1 MLKTYKSKGHIKV
14 MELQPVENRNYAD
27 FLKRALK
34 GDLYFD
40 CFLGHL
46 VNEMMAYDKINP
58 YIENPLKPLNDKV
71 NAFLQRHVGISYLE
85 FVDQTKP
92 EDFEEEDFEFL
103 PRKKNLRR
111 RLFDFRARLV
121 IAALADTEKQGL
133 NLEEILDAIKDETIP
148 LIKREKEEPTFKAIL
163 KILRK

>member
-1 MLKTYKSKGHIKV
+1 MLKTYKSKGNIKV

-58 YIENPLKPLNDKV
+58 YSKNPLKPLNDKV
-71 NAFLQRHVGISYLE
+71 NAF
-85 FVDQTKP
+85 
-92 EDFEEEDFEFL
+92 
-103 PRKKNLRR
+103 
-111 RLFDFRARLV
+111 
-121 IAALADTEKQGL
+121 AALNYAHGW
-133 NLEEILDAIKDETIP
+133 LDAG
-148 LIKREKEEPTFKAIL
+148 A
-163 KILRK
+163 KIGLWKVENSELFAGVD